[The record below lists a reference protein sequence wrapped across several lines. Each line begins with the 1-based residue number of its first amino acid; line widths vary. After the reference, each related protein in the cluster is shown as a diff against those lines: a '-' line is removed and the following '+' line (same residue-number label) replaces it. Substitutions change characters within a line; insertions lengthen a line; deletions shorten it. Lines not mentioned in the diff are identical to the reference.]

1 MNYKRIEQDHDYVRD
16 PETNAIINTNNQAYE
31 NYMKSKRLRNSRKK
45 EIEELKS
52 EISEIKNMLKCL
64 IDNNK

>member
-16 PETNAIINTNNQAYE
+16 PETNAVINTNDQAYE

>member
-31 NYMKSKRLRNSRKK
+31 NYMKSKKLRNSRKK

>member
-1 MNYKRIEQDHDYVRD
+1 MDYKRIEQDHDYVRD
-16 PETNAIINTNNQAYE
+16 PETNAVINTNDQAYE
-31 NYMKSKRLRNSRKK
+31 NYIKSRKLRNSRRR

-52 EISEIKNMLKCL
+52 EIDEIKDMLKSL

>member
-16 PETNAIINTNNQAYE
+16 PETNAVINTNDQAYE
-31 NYMKSKRLRNSRKK
+31 NYIKSRKLRNSRRR

-52 EISEIKNMLKCL
+52 EIDEIKDMLKSL

>member
-16 PETNAIINTNNQAYE
+16 PETNAVINTNDQAYE
-31 NYMKSKRLRNSRKK
+31 NYMKSKKLRNSRKK

>member
-1 MNYKRIEQDHDYVRD
+1 MDYKRIEQDHDYVRD
-16 PETNAIINTNNQAYE
+16 PETNAVINTNDQAYE
-31 NYMKSKRLRNSRKK
+31 NYIKSRKLRNNRRR

-52 EISEIKNMLKCL
+52 EIDEIKDMLKSL